1 MAFGSDRSANF
12 VIAAKDAA
20 TQPLGNIGRAMG
32 KLRST
37 AGTVFKAIGAAALA
51 AGAAIAAF
59 AANAIMAAAEDEKA
73 TIRLNAALKAR
84 GYEMDQLAPRIDEQI
99 KAMARLGF
107 TDDQVRSGLEV
118 GSRFFSDQ
126 ATLLQA
132 NAVAADIAAV
142 TGQDLAEVMTTL
154 GKGAQGTTRGLKALG
169 ITVEKGATIQDIL
182 TAATA
187 KYGGTAAEIANS
199 TSGKFAR
206 SQVRFNETMEELG
219 YKLLPT
225 VNKFLDWLATT
236 GMPIFESIINAVAP
250 VLQDLIDNGI
260 APLGESLGAL
270 FEVFGGADG
279 SANLL
284 IIALTPLKIFLQ
296 ALKITIDAIVF
307 ALEKLFA
314 AQGAAAK
321 AGVTSAGYSPYLANA
336 VAAGTFAGAAPG
348 LTTNNIFIG
357 TGKVDTVVTDSINR
371 TGTFKR
377 GR

>member
-1 MAFGSDRSANF
+1 MAGTQTANF
-12 VIAAKDAA
+12 VVKAKDQASG
-20 TQPLGNIGRAMG
+20 PLGKIGTSMG
-32 KLRST
+32 KLRRTGISAFQGIAKGSLALGT
-37 AGTVFKAIGAAALA
+37 ALAGVAALA
-51 AGAAIAAF
+51 VKGAAD
-59 AANAIMAAAEDEKA
+59 DERQ
-73 TIRLNAALKAR
+73 TILLNAALKQR
-84 GYEMDQLAPRIDEQI
+84 GLFTEDLNAKIQDQIISMGALGIADEQ
-99 KAMARLGF
+99 
-107 TDDQVRSGLEV
+107 VRAGLEV
-118 GSRFFSDQ
+118 GSRFFTDQ

-142 TGQDLAEVMTTL
+142 TGADLAEVMTTL

-206 SQVRFNETMEELG
+206 SQVRFNETMEDLG

-236 GMPIFESIINAVAP
+236 GMPMFQSIVSAIAP
-250 VLQDLIDNGI
+250 VITDLIDNGI
-260 APLGESLGAL
+260 APLAESFGAL
-270 FEVFGGADG
+270 FEVFGSADG

-296 ALKITIDAIVF
+296 ALKIVIDAIVF
-307 ALEKLFA
+307 GLEKIFA
-314 AQGAAAK
+314 ASGQLK
-321 AGVTSAGYSPYLANA
+321 QAGTTSAGYSPYLAQA
-336 VAAGTFAGAAPG
+336 VTTMGFQPGAS
-348 LTTNNIFIG
+348 TYTNVYIG
-357 TGKVDTVVTDSINR
+357 TKKVDTVVTDSINR

>member
-1 MAFGSDRSANF
+1 MAANQTANF
-12 VIAAKDAA
+12 VVKAKDQASG
-20 TQPLGNIGRAMG
+20 PLGKIGTSMG
-32 KLRST
+32 KLRRTGISAFQGIAKGSLALGT
-37 AGTVFKAIGAAALA
+37 ALAGVAALA
-51 AGAAIAAF
+51 VKGAAD
-59 AANAIMAAAEDEKA
+59 DERQ
-73 TIRLNAALKAR
+73 TILLNAALKQR
-84 GYEMDQLAPRIDEQI
+84 GLFTEDLNAKIQEQI
-99 KAMARLGF
+99 LSMGALGIA
-107 TDDQVRSGLEV
+107 DDQVRAGLEV

-169 ITVEKGATIQDIL
+169 ITVGKGATIQDIL

-199 TSGKFAR
+199 TSGKFAK
-206 SQVRFNETMEELG
+206 SQVRFNETMEDLG

-236 GMPIFESIINAVAP
+236 GMPAFQSIISAIAPVISDLIDNAVAP
-250 VLQDLIDNGI
+250 L
-260 APLGESLGAL
+260 AESFGAL
-270 FEVFGGADG
+270 FEVFGSADG

-296 ALKITIDAIVF
+296 ALKIVIDAIVF
-307 ALEKLFA
+307 GLERIFA
-314 AQGAAAK
+314 AQGQLKAA
-321 AGVTSAGYSPYLANA
+321 GTTSAGYSPYLAQA
-336 VAAGTFAGAAPG
+336 VTTMGFQPGA
-348 LTTNNIFIG
+348 TTYNNIFIG

>member
-1 MAFGSDRSANF
+1 MAANQTANF
-12 VIAAKDAA
+12 VVKAKDSASG
-20 TQPLGNIGRAMG
+20 PLGKIGTSMG
-32 KLRST
+32 KLRRTSISALSGIAKGSLALGT
-37 AGTVFKAIGAAALA
+37 ALAGLAAVAVKGAAD
-51 AGAAIAAF
+51 
-59 AANAIMAAAEDEKA
+59 DERQ
-73 TIRLNAALKAR
+73 TILLNAALKQR
-84 GYEMDQLAPRIDEQI
+84 GLFTEDLNAKIQEQI
-99 KAMARLGF
+99 LSMGALGIA
-107 TDDQVRSGLEV
+107 DDQVRAGLEI
-118 GSRFFSDQ
+118 GSRFFTDQ

-206 SQVRFNETMEELG
+206 SQVKFNETMEDLG

-225 VNKFLDWLATT
+225 VNKFLDWLSTT
-236 GMPIFESIINAVAP
+236 GMPMFQSVIDAVAPVITDLIDNAVAP
-250 VLQDLIDNGI
+250 L
-260 APLGESLGAL
+260 AESFGAL
-270 FEVFGGADG
+270 FEVFGGAEG
-279 SANLL
+279 SANIL

-296 ALKITIDAIVF
+296 ALKIVIDAIVF
-307 ALEKLFA
+307 GLEKIFA
-314 AQGAAAK
+314 ASGQLK
-321 AGVTSAGYSPYLANA
+321 QAGTTSAGYSPYLAQA
-336 VAAGTFAGAAPG
+336 VTTMGFQPGA
-348 LTTNNIFIG
+348 TTYNNIFIG

>member
-1 MAFGSDRSANF
+1 MAANQTANF
-12 VIAAKDAA
+12 VVKAKDQA
-20 TQPLGNIGRAMG
+20 TGPLGKIGTSMG
-32 KLRST
+32 KLRRTSISAFSGIAKGSLALGT
-37 AGTVFKAIGAAALA
+37 ALAGLAAVAVKGAAD
-51 AGAAIAAF
+51 
-59 AANAIMAAAEDEKA
+59 DERQ
-73 TIRLNAALKAR
+73 TILLNAALKQR
-84 GYEMDQLAPRIDEQI
+84 GLFTEDLNDKIKEQI
-99 KAMARLGF
+99 LSMGALGIA
-107 TDDQVRSGLEV
+107 DDQVRAGLEI

-206 SQVRFNETMEELG
+206 SQVKFNETMEDLG

-270 FEVFGGADG
+270 FEVFGGAEG

-296 ALKITIDAIVF
+296 ALKIVIDAIVF
-307 ALEKLFA
+307 GLEKIFA
-314 AQGAAAK
+314 ASGQLKAA
-321 AGVTSAGYSPYLANA
+321 GTTSAGYSPYLAQA
-336 VAAGTFAGAAPG
+336 VTTMGFQPGAS
-348 LTTNNIFIG
+348 TYNNIYIG

>member
-1 MAFGSDRSANF
+1 MAANQTANF
-12 VIAAKDAA
+12 VVKAKDQA
-20 TQPLGNIGRAMG
+20 TGPLGKIGTSMG
-32 KLRST
+32 KLRRTSISAFSGIAKGSLALGT
-37 AGTVFKAIGAAALA
+37 ALAGLAAVAVKGAAD
-51 AGAAIAAF
+51 
-59 AANAIMAAAEDEKA
+59 DERQ
-73 TIRLNAALKAR
+73 TILLNAALKQR
-84 GYEMDQLAPRIDEQI
+84 GLFTEDLNDKIKEQI
-99 KAMARLGF
+99 LSMGALGIA
-107 TDDQVRSGLEV
+107 DDQVRAGLEV

-206 SQVRFNETMEELG
+206 SQVRFNETMEDLG

-236 GMPIFESIINAVAP
+236 GMPAFQSIISAIAPVISDLIDNAVAP
-250 VLQDLIDNGI
+250 L
-260 APLGESLGAL
+260 AESFGAL
-270 FEVFGGADG
+270 FEVFGSADG

-296 ALKITIDAIVF
+296 ALKIAIDAIVF
-307 ALEKLFA
+307 GLERIFA
-314 AQGAAAK
+314 ASGQLKK
-321 AGVTSAGYSPYLANA
+321 AGTTSAGYSPYLAQA
-336 VAAGTFAGAAPG
+336 VTTMGFQPGAS
-348 LTTNNIFIG
+348 TTNNIFIG
-357 TGKVDTVVTDSINR
+357 TKKVDTVVTDSINR

>member
-1 MAFGSDRSANF
+1 MAGNQTANF
-12 VIAAKDAA
+12 VVKAKDQA
-20 TQPLGNIGRAMG
+20 TGPLGKIGASMG
-32 KLRST
+32 KLRRTGVT
-37 AGTVFKAIGAAALA
+37 AFKGIAAASVAAGAALA
-51 AGAAIAAF
+51 AVAFDAIKS
-59 AANAIMAAAEDEKA
+59 AAEDERQ
-73 TIRLNAALKAR
+73 TILLNAALKQR
-84 GYEMDQLAPRIDEQI
+84 GLFTEDLNDKIKEQI
-99 KAMARLGF
+99 LSMGALGIA
-107 TDDQVRSGLEV
+107 DDQVRAGLEV
-118 GSRFFSDQ
+118 GSRFFTDQ

-154 GKGAQGTTRGLKALG
+154 GKGAQGSTKGLKALG

-206 SQVRFNETMEELG
+206 SQVKFNETMEDLG

-236 GMPIFESIINAVAP
+236 GMPIFESVINAVAP

-270 FEVFGGADG
+270 FEVFGGAEG

-296 ALKITIDAIVF
+296 ALKIAIDAIVF
-307 ALEKLFA
+307 GLEKIFA
-314 AQGAAAK
+314 ASGQLKAA
-321 AGVTSAGYSPYLANA
+321 GTTSGGYSPYLAQA
-336 VAAGTFAGAAPG
+336 VTTMGFQPAA
-348 LTTNNIFIG
+348 TTYTNVYIG
-357 TGKVDTVVTDSINR
+357 TGKVDTVISDSINR

>member
-1 MAFGSDRSANF
+1 MAGSQTANF
-12 VIAAKDAA
+12 VVKAKDQA
-20 TQPLGNIGRAMG
+20 TGPLGKIGSSMG
-32 KLRST
+32 KLRRTSISAFSGIAKGSLALGT
-37 AGTVFKAIGAAALA
+37 ALAGLAAVAVKGAAD
-51 AGAAIAAF
+51 
-59 AANAIMAAAEDEKA
+59 DERQ
-73 TIRLNAALKAR
+73 TILLNAALKQR
-84 GYEMDQLAPRIDEQI
+84 GLFTEDLNAKIQEQI
-99 KAMARLGF
+99 LSMGALGIA
-107 TDDQVRSGLEV
+107 DDQVRAGLEI
-118 GSRFFSDQ
+118 GSRFFTDQ

-336 VAAGTFAGAAPG
+336 VTSGTFTPPA
-348 LTTNNIFIG
+348 TTNNIFIG
-357 TGKVDTVVTDSINR
+357 TQKVDTVVTNSINR

>member
-1 MAFGSDRSANF
+1 MAGTQTANF
-12 VIAAKDAA
+12 VVKAKDQASG
-20 TQPLGNIGRAMG
+20 PLGKIGTSMG
-32 KLRST
+32 KLRRTGIS
-37 AGTVFKAIGAAALA
+37 AFQGIAKGSLALGAALA
-51 AGAAIAAF
+51 GVAAAAVKGAAD
-59 AANAIMAAAEDEKA
+59 DERQ
-73 TIRLNAALKAR
+73 TILLNAALKQR
-84 GYEMDQLAPRIDEQI
+84 GLFTEDLNAKIQDQIISMGALGIADEQ
-99 KAMARLGF
+99 
-107 TDDQVRSGLEV
+107 VRAGLEV
-118 GSRFFSDQ
+118 GSRFFTDQ

-142 TGQDLAEVMTTL
+142 TGADLAEVMTTL

-206 SQVRFNETMEELG
+206 SQVRFNETMEDLG

-236 GMPIFESIINAVAP
+236 GMPMFQSIVSAIAP
-250 VLQDLIDNGI
+250 VITDLIDNGI
-260 APLGESLGAL
+260 APLAESFAAL
-270 FEVFGGADG
+270 FEVFGSADG

-296 ALKITIDAIVF
+296 ALKIVIDAIVF
-307 ALEKLFA
+307 GLEKIFA
-314 AQGAAAK
+314 ASGQLK
-321 AGVTSAGYSPYLANA
+321 QAGTTSAGYSPYLAQA
-336 VAAGTFAGAAPG
+336 VTTMGFQPAASTY
-348 LTTNNIFIG
+348 NNIFIG
-357 TGKVDTVVTDSINR
+357 TQKVDTVVTNSINR

>member
-1 MAFGSDRSANF
+1 MAGTQTANF
-12 VIAAKDAA
+12 VVKAKDQASG
-20 TQPLGNIGRAMG
+20 PLGKIGTSMG
-32 KLRST
+32 KLRRTGISAFQGIAKGSLALGT
-37 AGTVFKAIGAAALA
+37 ALAGVAALA
-51 AGAAIAAF
+51 VKGAAD
-59 AANAIMAAAEDEKA
+59 DERQ
-73 TIRLNAALKAR
+73 TILLNAALKQR
-84 GYEMDQLAPRIDEQI
+84 GLFTEDLNAKIQDQIISMGALGIADEQ
-99 KAMARLGF
+99 
-107 TDDQVRSGLEV
+107 VRAGLEV
-118 GSRFFSDQ
+118 GSRFFTDQ

-142 TGQDLAEVMTTL
+142 TGADLAEVMTTL

-206 SQVRFNETMEELG
+206 SQVRFNETMEDLG

-236 GMPIFESIINAVAP
+236 GMPMFQSIVSAIAP
-250 VLQDLIDNGI
+250 VITDLIDNGI
-260 APLGESLGAL
+260 APLAESFGAL
-270 FEVFGGADG
+270 FEVFGSADG

-296 ALKITIDAIVF
+296 ALKIAIDAIVF
-307 ALEKLFA
+307 GLGKIFA
-314 AQGAAAK
+314 AQGTLAK
-321 AGVTSAGYSPYLANA
+321 AGMTSGGYSPYLANA
-336 VAAGTFAGAAPG
+336 VASGTFTPPA
-348 LTTNNIFIG
+348 TTNNIFIG
-357 TGKVDTVVTDSINR
+357 TGKVDTVVTGSINR